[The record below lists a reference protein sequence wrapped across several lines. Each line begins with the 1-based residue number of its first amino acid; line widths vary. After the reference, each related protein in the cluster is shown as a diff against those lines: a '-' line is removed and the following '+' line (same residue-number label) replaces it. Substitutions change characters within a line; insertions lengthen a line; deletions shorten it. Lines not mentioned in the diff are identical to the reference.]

1 MNQSINQSICIS
13 VCLSV
18 RLPLSLT
25 VSLFISLFGS
35 EESLLR
41 LVLFDNENNVP
52 FIYSNET
59 SNQPGSSDNKQ
70 LAIINLVKHE
80 QHLIKQ
86 VNVKSPGAL
95 C

>member
-1 MNQSINQSICIS
+1 M
-13 VCLSV
+13 
-18 RLPLSLT
+18 
-25 VSLFISLFGS
+25 
-35 EESLLR
+35 
-41 LVLFDNENNVP
+41 
-52 FIYSNET
+52 YSNET